1 MEKSNVKNQEDVRR
15 TVKNNSSSKS
25 RVNPALIIIAILII
39 VGIVVFVINT
49 QKHKKITPTE
59 VSNYNYFVTEIDGKY
74 GVIDKTGKTIIE
86 PQYEY
91 IQIPNPEKPI
101 FVCLYDYN
109 VETRE
114 YNSKVLNESGK
125 EILTQYSKVQAI
137 PNNNTSINNSYQTN
151 ILKYKDNDKFGLI
164 SVDGKKITNAI
175 YENIETLEYKD
186 GMLKIK
192 KDDKYGVIDISGNE
206 IIKPEYNSIIADGY
220 YDQNSKYEKAGY
232 IINIRT
238 DEGYRYGYINCK
250 GKQTLDTMYTNIK
263 RLTDI
268 KDDSNVYLITYK
280 NGQAGLLKNGQTIIQ
295 NEYEDIEYDSTS
307 QMLSLQK
314 NAKQG
319 LYDLSGNMVLPIQ
332 YEELTFAGK
341 YINAKKDNK
350 LLVFDLAGVLQND
363 DSYKNVI
370 SVDDGKYSITTN
382 RSNYYGVIDSNKAVV
397 IENKYSYIEYAFDN
411 YFIVSQNGKSGV
423 INTNSNVAIP
433 IEKNVV
439 QNIKGTN
446 IIQTLDSKTNVSE
459 IYNKKMEKI
468 STQKDAHIY
477 IEDKY
482 IEIISAD
489 NIEYFDF
496 DGNKKE
502 ANQIFDNEVFAKEQ
516 NGKWG
521 YVDKNGNTV
530 LDFKY
535 DMATNI
541 NKYGFGAI
549 KQNGK
554 WGVVDSKAKIIKEP
568 VYKLTSYKP
577 NFIGEYYEIGNNYQI
592 SYYSNE
598 IK

>member
-1 MEKSNVKNQEDVRR
+1 MGKSNVKNQEDVRR

-59 VSNYNYFVTEIDGKY
+59 VSDYNYFVTEIDGKY

>member
-1 MEKSNVKNQEDVRR
+1 MGKSNVKNQEDVRR

-39 VGIVVFVINT
+39 VGIVVFAINT

-59 VSNYNYFVTEIDGKY
+59 VSNYNYFVTEIDEKY

>member
-1 MEKSNVKNQEDVRR
+1 MGKSNVKNQEDVRK

-59 VSNYNYFVTEIDGKY
+59 VSNYNYFVTEIDEKY

>member
-59 VSNYNYFVTEIDGKY
+59 VSNYNYFVTEIDEKY

-192 KDDKYGVIDISGNE
+192 KDDKYGVINISGNE

-220 YDQNSKYEKAGY
+220 YDQNSKYEKDGY

>member
-1 MEKSNVKNQEDVRR
+1 MGKSNVKNQEDVRR

-59 VSNYNYFVTEIDGKY
+59 VSNYNYFVTEIDEKY

-535 DMATNI
+535 DIATNI

>member
-1 MEKSNVKNQEDVRR
+1 MGKSNVKNQEDVRR

-59 VSNYNYFVTEIDGKY
+59 VSNYNYFVTEIDEKY

-206 IIKPEYNSIIADGY
+206 IIKPEYNSIITDGY

>member
-1 MEKSNVKNQEDVRR
+1 MGKSNVKNQEDVRR

>member
-1 MEKSNVKNQEDVRR
+1 MGKSNVKNQEDVRR

-59 VSNYNYFVTEIDGKY
+59 VSNYNYFVTEIDEKY

-192 KDDKYGVIDISGNE
+192 KDDKYGVINISGNE

>member
-1 MEKSNVKNQEDVRR
+1 MGKSNVKNQEDVRR

-59 VSNYNYFVTEIDGKY
+59 VSNYNYFVTEIDEKY

-206 IIKPEYNSIIADGY
+206 IIKPEYNSVIADGY

>member
-1 MEKSNVKNQEDVRR
+1 MGKSNVKNQEDVRR

-370 SVDDGKYSITTN
+370 SVDGGKYSITTN

>member
-1 MEKSNVKNQEDVRR
+1 MGKSNVKNQEDVRR

-59 VSNYNYFVTEIDGKY
+59 VSNYNYFVTEIDEKY

-114 YNSKVLNESGK
+114 YNSKVLNASGK

-164 SVDGKKITNAI
+164 SIDGKKITNAI

-220 YDQNSKYEKAGY
+220 YDQDSKYEKAGY
-232 IINIRT
+232 VINIRT

-502 ANQIFDNEVFAKEQ
+502 ANQIFDNDVFAKEQ

>member
-1 MEKSNVKNQEDVRR
+1 MGKSNVKNQEDVRR

-280 NGQAGLLKNGQTIIQ
+280 NGQAGLLKNGQ

>member
-1 MEKSNVKNQEDVRR
+1 
-15 TVKNNSSSKS
+15 
-25 RVNPALIIIAILII
+25 
-39 VGIVVFVINT
+39 
-49 QKHKKITPTE
+49 
-59 VSNYNYFVTEIDGKY
+59 
-74 GVIDKTGKTIIE
+74 
-86 PQYEY
+86 
-91 IQIPNPEKPI
+91 
-101 FVCLYDYN
+101 
-109 VETRE
+109 
-114 YNSKVLNESGK
+114 
-125 EILTQYSKVQAI
+125 
-137 PNNNTSINNSYQTN
+137 
-151 ILKYKDNDKFGLI
+151 
-164 SVDGKKITNAI
+164 
-175 YENIETLEYKD
+175 
-186 GMLKIK
+186 MLKIK

>member
-1 MEKSNVKNQEDVRR
+1 MGKSNVKNQEDVRR

-59 VSNYNYFVTEIDGKY
+59 VSNYNYFVTEIDEKY

-280 NGQAGLLKNGQTIIQ
+280 NGQAGLLKNGQTIRQ

>member
-1 MEKSNVKNQEDVRR
+1 
-15 TVKNNSSSKS
+15 
-25 RVNPALIIIAILII
+25 
-39 VGIVVFVINT
+39 
-49 QKHKKITPTE
+49 
-59 VSNYNYFVTEIDGKY
+59 
-74 GVIDKTGKTIIE
+74 
-86 PQYEY
+86 
-91 IQIPNPEKPI
+91 
-101 FVCLYDYN
+101 
-109 VETRE
+109 
-114 YNSKVLNESGK
+114 
-125 EILTQYSKVQAI
+125 
-137 PNNNTSINNSYQTN
+137 
-151 ILKYKDNDKFGLI
+151 
-164 SVDGKKITNAI
+164 
-175 YENIETLEYKD
+175 
-186 GMLKIK
+186 
-192 KDDKYGVIDISGNE
+192 
-206 IIKPEYNSIIADGY
+206 
-220 YDQNSKYEKAGY
+220 
-232 IINIRT
+232 
-238 DEGYRYGYINCK
+238 
-250 GKQTLDTMYTNIK
+250 
-263 RLTDI
+263 
-268 KDDSNVYLITYK
+268 
-280 NGQAGLLKNGQTIIQ
+280 
-295 NEYEDIEYDSTS
+295 
-307 QMLSLQK
+307 
-314 NAKQG
+314 
-319 LYDLSGNMVLPIQ
+319 MVLPIQ

>member
-1 MEKSNVKNQEDVRR
+1 MGKSNVKNQEDVRR

-59 VSNYNYFVTEIDGKY
+59 VSNYNYFVTEIDEKY

-433 IEKNVV
+433 IEKNAV

>member
-1 MEKSNVKNQEDVRR
+1 MGKSNVKNQEDVRR

-59 VSNYNYFVTEIDGKY
+59 VSNYNYFVTEIDEKY